1 MSSPRFFN
9 AEIVGNTH
17 IKRCENLQPLT
28 SNLSFKLLTL
38 RPLSESV
45 IAEPGQFY
53 MLQTGTA
60 YDPLLKRPFSIYSAQ
75 QDRLSFLYRVR
86 GKGTL
91 SLSQLREGDVV
102 QVIGPLGNSYP
113 EPDGDFIAVAGGIGI
128 ASLIPFIRK
137 YRQRAYLFYGAL
149 NTDELVMLEEIRE
162 LAKEIFI
169 TTDDGSDGQKGW
181 ITHAVKDFLAASPGT
196 YHRSQIYACG
206 PVPMLKALSEITRA
220 AGLSCYASMEEHMAC
235 GIGACLGC
243 MVKTVNGQKRVCKE
257 GPVFNI
263 EDIVW

>member
-1 MSSPRFFN
+1 MRTKIFT
-9 AEIVGNTH
+9 AEIVGNVLVSQTA
-17 IKRCENLQPLT
+17 N
-28 SNLSFKLLTL
+28 FKLLTVK
-38 RPLSESV
+38 PVSEV
-45 IAEPGQFY
+45 AIPEPGQFY
-53 MLQTGTA
+53 ILQTGTA
-60 YDPLLKRPFSIYSAQ
+60 YDPLLKRPFSIYSIQ
-75 QDRLSFLYRVR
+75 KNRLSFLYRIR

-91 SLSQLREGDVV
+91 SLSQLREGDML

-113 EPDGDFIAVAGGIGI
+113 RPDGDFIAVAGGVGI
-128 ASLIPFIRK
+128 ASLLPFIRK

-149 NTDELVMLEEIRE
+149 NTDELVMLEETRE

-181 ITHAVKDFLAASPGT
+181 ITHAVKDFLDAAHIT
-196 YHRSQIYACG
+196 HHLSQIYACG
-206 PVPMLKALSEITRA
+206 PVPMLKALSEITRP

-243 MVKTVNGQKRVCKE
+243 MVKTVTGQKRVCKE
-257 GPVFNI
+257 GPIFNI